1 MFLGQTATV
10 SLQTPTSFSLLFPTS
25 VLTTFVEL
33 PPTLDTL
40 SYSNLLCGVIRGCL
54 AMINMKVTATFVK
67 DVLKG
72 DDTNEIQV
80 TLVKITED
88 EVGEMF
94 KDE

>member
-1 MFLGQTATV
+1 
-10 SLQTPTSFSLLFPTS
+10 
-25 VLTTFVEL
+25 
-33 PPTLDTL
+33 
-40 SYSNLLCGVIRGCL
+40 
-54 AMINMKVTATFVK
+54 MINMKVTATFVK